1 VAVWYGGMDK
11 DPLQAATTQL
21 TFSNALRTFY
31 GLVYRPRMR
40 TERDFAD
47 SGEHKY
53 FLRRLSFSH
62 NVAPIFGPYLFQ
74 PLERVV
80 LTLARA
86 ARRLQSGSLNLY
98 LGIIGVILVIIL
110 ATILF

>member
-1 VAVWYGGMDK
+1 M
-11 DPLQAATTQL
+11 
-21 TFSNALRTFY
+21 RC
-31 GLVYRPRMR
+31 GLSTVLFIAPEAR
-40 TERDFAD
+40 TERDFTDGGA
-47 SGEHKY
+47 EHKY

-74 PLERVV
+74 PLEHVV
-80 LTLARA
+80 LALAQA